1 MIITEVELQD
11 DDFIAIVTEDSE
23 SDDEAY
29 DDFCSVCAICDNG
42 GELICCEG
50 KCFRSFHATKESAGA
65 QDSNCDSLCLSTD
78 PEALKFNFVSIIV
91 FVVVILGFTAIM
103 IITEVELQDDD
114 FIAIVTEDSES
125 DDEAYDDFCSVCAI
139 CENGGELICCEGKC
153 FRSFHATKESAGAQ
167 DSNCDSLCLSPD
179 PEALKEHYIC
189 ENCRY
194 NLHQCFVCGEL
205 GSSDK
210 SSNTEVFQCSAATC
224 GHFYHPKCVAKLLQK
239 DNEAEPQVLEIKIA
253 GGYPFICPAHK
264 CAVCKQI
271 ENENVEDFQFAVCCR
286 CPTSYH
292 RKCLPRNI
300 KFDDEGDNDA
310 ITRAWNGLLPKSRA
324 LMYCNAATCGHF
336 YHPKCVAKLLQKDN
350 EAEPQV
356 LERKIAGGYPFICP
370 AHKCAVCKQI
380 ENENVED
387 FQFAVCCRCPTS
399 YHRKCLPRNI
409 KFDDEGDND
418 AVTRAWN
425 GLLPKSRALMY
436 CKKHEII
443 NGLGTPA
450 RRVMVQAIL
459 SAGRVG
465 GEMNSSYIDPPHA
478 SFNTINSNYF

>member
-1 MIITEVELQD
+1 MMKQLPALSSFYVFLMNCGIH
-11 DDFIAIVTEDSE
+11 
-23 SDDEAY
+23 
-29 DDFCSVCAICDNG
+29 CS
-42 GELICCEG
+42 CEG

-65 QDSNCDSLCLSTD
+65 QDSNCDSLCL
-78 PEALKFNFVSIIV
+78 PEALMAPYK
-91 FVVVILGFTAIM
+91 
-103 IITEVELQDDD
+103 
-114 FIAIVTEDSES
+114 
-125 DDEAYDDFCSVCAI
+125 
-139 CENGGELICCEGKC
+139 
-153 FRSFHATKESAGAQ
+153 
-167 DSNCDSLCLSPD
+167 
-179 PEALKEHYIC
+179 C

-205 GSSDK
+205 GSSDE
-210 SSNTEVFQCSAATC
+210 SSNTEVFQCS
-224 GHFYHPKCVAKLLQK
+224 
-239 DNEAEPQVLEIKIA
+239 
-253 GGYPFICPAHK
+253 
-264 CAVCKQI
+264 
-271 ENENVEDFQFAVCCR
+271 
-286 CPTSYH
+286 
-292 RKCLPRNI
+292 
-300 KFDDEGDNDA
+300 
-310 ITRAWNGLLPKSRA
+310 
-324 LMYCNAATCGHF
+324 AATCGHF

-436 CKKHEII
+436 CKKHKII

-450 RRVMVQAIL
+450 RRLKVRNIL
-459 SAGRVG
+459 HSKRDQRSETPKNKKKADDDLPINFLMKKMNLNKKKDDDDDDLPINFQMKKMNLG
-465 GEMNSSYIDPPHA
+465 G
-478 SFNTINSNYF
+478 